1 MGSHVLQRMAYVPG
15 SVSSEECDTSS
26 YASRRDGAMF
36 PGTLVSSEEQSQSH
50 SCLEPLQH

>member
-1 MGSHVLQRMAYVPG
+1 MGSCVLQRTVYVPG

-26 YASRRDGAMF
+26 YASRRDGATF

-50 SCLEPLQH
+50 FCL

>member
-1 MGSHVLQRMAYVPG
+1 MGSCVLQRTVYMPG

-26 YASRRDGAMF
+26 YASRRDGATF

-50 SCLEPLQH
+50 FCL